1 MARSWTKAQS
11 AAIETKNK
19 TLLVSAAAG
28 SGKTSTLTER
38 IIRSI
43 TDKDNPSDIS
53 KMLIVT
59 FTRASAA
66 DLRAKILGAINEAL
80 SKDPT
85 NKHLNSQLIKLGSAK
100 ICTIDSFYLDIIREN
115 FATLGL
121 SPSFRIADGAEI
133 DMLSK
138 SVMEDTV
145 EHFYETDP
153 EFPLFTECFSG
164 VRNSDALTDVLLN
177 LFSQTRSI
185 PEGIE
190 FLLKNAKRTEDEAS
204 LDFFATSYGKV
215 IRSLAADAVSHYLNV
230 LTSACEYFV
239 CDEKMSKAYLTA
251 FTYQR
256 DFCASLLNAINDPQ
270 TGYKDAKALLETFA
284 PPRIGNLK
292 AEFATEDSEAYKEMR
307 KDITAKLR
315 ELAKNSFSKE
325 PEIISRAMRDTA
337 KYTQKLYE
345 VLTYFNEK
353 LDEEKKLRGFLD
365 FGDIRRY
372 TMELLVKQDGSP
384 TAIAKKYAEEF
395 SDIYIDEYQDVDK
408 VQDLIFSSIAKPDN
422 RFMVGDIKQSIY
434 SFRGAEPQV
443 FADYRFKFPDIDD
456 SNAQGSSAAT
466 IFMSE
471 NFRCDSTV
479 IDFTNLVCSYIFSA
493 CADSIGYK
501 ESDDLRF
508 SKNLPCEGYTPPLAQ
523 VAVISQSKNDDGEAD
538 FDEEES
544 IDNIPDGKTDMKAV
558 EAKFVASEINR
569 LINEEK
575 KADGTP
581 IYPGDIAVL
590 FRSRAMS
597 PYLSEELSKHG
608 ILSSEN
614 DSDKYFE
621 NPDVL
626 MMLCILNTVDN
637 PMRDI
642 FLTGTLRS
650 PIFEFSMEDVIR
662 IRKYC
667 DRSYSL
673 YDALCLYGEKES
685 DKLSARCSEF
695 ISTLE
700 EWRRM
705 AASLPVDKFLRFL
718 FDTEVFISSGLLLAP
733 TENGGGNLLRLYE
746 YARSFENG
754 SFKGLYQFI
763 EFINTLIEEGQ
774 KLESPPQGRS
784 QNRVS
789 LMTIHQSKGL
799 EFPVCFV
806 VGCASKFNMSDQKES
821 LLFEYPLGVAMKI
834 ADTSGFARI
843 NTPMREAV
851 LKSSKIKQTEEEM
864 RVLYVALTRARERL
878 YVTAST
884 RRQKDAI
891 ISSAMTKAKF
901 GSRHTLI
908 SCTSYLDWILTSLFS
923 TAKKDCY
930 SLNFIESDD
939 IQSTHAKKSE
949 PAKALPAPSE
959 INQELFEL
967 LKQRFTFSYPHLELR
982 KIPAKISV
990 SKLSP
995 DVLDD
1000 FDTAS
1005 KLYELPATAAKATV
1019 PEFFITGGSKKAS
1032 GADRGT
1038 ATHQFLQF
1046 CDFRS
1051 AIKNGAK
1058 QEICRL
1064 VEKKFIPSEIAQ
1076 LIYTEEIEKFLES
1089 ELMDII
1095 LNAKQVIREQRFN
1108 ILLPAKEFTRNQAL
1122 AKELS
1127 NEHLAVQGIMDLIII
1142 DKDGGVIIADYKTDR
1157 LSAKE
1162 LENPNLARE
1171 KMNVLHSLQLSYY
1184 AKAAEM
1190 IFGCPCKKLC
1200 VYSTHAARLFDIDIS
1215 PLTLPK
1221 SVDIL

>member
-66 DLRAKILGAINEAL
+66 DLRTKILGAINEAL
-80 SKDPT
+80 ANDPT

-121 SPSFRIADGAEI
+121 SPSFRIADGTEI
-133 DMLSK
+133 DMLAK

-145 EHFYETDP
+145 EHFYEIDP

-164 VRNSDALTDVLLN
+164 VRNSDALIDVFLN
-177 LFSQTRSI
+177 LFSETRSI

-190 FLLKNAKRTEDEAS
+190 FLLENAKRTEEEAS

-239 CDEKMSKAYLTA
+239 GDEKMSKAYLAA

-256 DFCASLLNAINDPQ
+256 DFCASLLDAINDPQ

-284 PPRIGNLK
+284 PPRIGVLK
-292 AEFATEDSEAYKEMR
+292 AEFATDDSEAYKEMR

-315 ELAKNSFSKE
+315 DLAKNSFSKE
-325 PEIISRAMRDTA
+325 PNIISRAMRDTA
-337 KYTQKLYE
+337 KYTLKLYD
-345 VLTYFNEK
+345 VLTHFNEK

-372 TMELLVKQDGSP
+372 TMELLVNEDGSP

-443 FADYRFKFPDIDD
+443 FADYRFKFPDIND
-456 SNAQGSSAAT
+456 SCAQSSSSAT

-508 SKNLPCEGYTPPLAQ
+508 SKNLPCEGYVAPLAQ
-523 VAVISQSKNDDGEAD
+523 VSVISQTNNDEQSDSED
-538 FDEEES
+538 W
-544 IDNIPDGKTDMKAV
+544 DNNDIPDGKTDMKSI
-558 EAKFVASEINR
+558 EARYVSAEINR

-597 PYLSEELSKHG
+597 SYLAEELSKYG

-650 PIFEFSMEDVIR
+650 PIFEFSMEDIIR

-685 DKLSARCSEF
+685 DKLSTRCSEF

-705 AASLPVDKFLRFL
+705 AASLPVDRFLRFL

-806 VGCASKFNMSDQKES
+806 VGCASKFNVSDQKES
-821 LLFEYPLGVAMKI
+821 LLFEYPLGAAMKI
-834 ADTSGFARI
+834 SETSGFARI

-851 LKSSKIKQTEEEM
+851 LKSCKIKQTEEEM

-891 ISSAMTKAKF
+891 ISSATTKAKF

-908 SCTSYLDWILTSLFS
+908 NCTSYLDWILTALFS
-923 TAKKDCY
+923 NTTSNCY

-939 IQSTHAKKSE
+939 VQAAPCVKTEVAGL
-949 PAKALPAPSE
+949 LPASPE
-959 INQELFEL
+959 INQELFGL
-967 LKQRFTFSYPHLELR
+967 LKQRFAFSYPHLDLR

-1000 FDTAS
+1000 FDSSS
-1005 KLYELPATAAKATV
+1005 KLYKLPASTTKATI
-1019 PEFFITGGSKKAS
+1019 PEFFITGGVKKAS

-1051 AIKNGAK
+1051 AIKHGAK

-1064 VEKKFIPSEIAQ
+1064 IEKKFIPAEIAQ
-1076 LIYTEEIEKFLES
+1076 LIYTEEIERFLES

-1095 LNAKQVIREQRFN
+1095 LNAKKVIREQRFN
-1108 ILLPAKEFTRNQAL
+1108 ILLPAKEFTRNEAL

-1127 NEHLAVQGIMDLIII
+1127 DEHLAVQGIIDLIII
-1142 DKDGGVIIADYKTDR
+1142 DKDGSVTIADYKTDR
-1157 LSAKE
+1157 LSSQE
-1162 LENPNLARE
+1162 LENSNLARE
-1171 KMNVLHSLQLSYY
+1171 KMNALHSLQLSYY

-1190 IFGCPCKKLC
+1190 IFGSPCKKLC
-1200 VYSTHAARLFDIDIS
+1200 VYSTHAAKLFDIDIS